1 MTLTQEQ
8 IDIIN
13 SNDWVVFATS
23 DTKNQPRASLLTPS
37 VVESDRI
44 IFSNMQMGKTA
55 ENLQANPNVFV
66 AAYDKHL
73 DKCVKVTGTVELTS
87 DGELFDEIKALEATR
102 CEFVPKEIIVLTIT
116 KIETSSEN

>member
-66 AAYDKHL
+66 AAYDKNL

-87 DGELFDEIKALEATR
+87 NG
-102 CEFVPKEIIVLTIT
+102 
-116 KIETSSEN
+116 

>member
-13 SNDWVVFATS
+13 SNDWVIFATS
-23 DTKNQPRASLLTPS
+23 DSNNHPRASLLTPS

-55 ENLQANPNVFV
+55 ENLRTNPNVFV
-66 AAYDKHL
+66 TAYDKDL
-73 DKCVKVTGTVELTS
+73 DKCIKITGNVTLESNT
-87 DGELFDEIKALEATR
+87 ELFNSIKTLEATR
-102 CEFVPKEIIVLTIT
+102 CEFVPKEIIVVTIT